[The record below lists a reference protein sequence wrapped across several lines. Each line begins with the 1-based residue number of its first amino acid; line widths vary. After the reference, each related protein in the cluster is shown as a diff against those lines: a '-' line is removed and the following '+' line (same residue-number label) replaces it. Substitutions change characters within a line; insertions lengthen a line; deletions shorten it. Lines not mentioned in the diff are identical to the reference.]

1 MYRFFGDQLA
11 YDSLNYIAYLATMIS
26 SLFYYKSKRKA
37 LGLYSKRI
45 VCYTTELNTYF
56 GKITEFV
63 LVSVE
68 SLLMALMVDVS
79 ARVNQPFGEF
89 VGTGAN
95 FFATLLVA
103 PVLWFVLSVVLMINP
118 LKQIDIATMFVPVTL
133 FFYKAACYCQ
143 GCCWGIPWEYGPYNH
158 HPDHPGN
165 QVPVQAIEAFW
176 AVAIFVFLLIYRKK
190 AKPGTVYPIFVILYS
205 ATRFC
210 SEFFR
215 REENVFWI
223 LKRYHLLCLAGIA
236 VGLLLLL
243 IVELFGDKIQARFE
257 KPHKEFELKIAQK
270 EEEKAIKL
278 AEEKAQAQANEIKRL
293 ENIRLAREKAKAR
306 KK

>member
-1 MYRFFGDQLA
+1 MHQFFGDQLA
-11 YDSLNYIAYLATMIS
+11 YDSLNYIAFLATMIS

-63 LVSVE
+63 LASVE

-79 ARVNQPFGEF
+79 ARVNHPFGEL

-95 FFATLLVA
+95 FFGTLLVV

-236 VGLLLLL
+236 IGLLLLL